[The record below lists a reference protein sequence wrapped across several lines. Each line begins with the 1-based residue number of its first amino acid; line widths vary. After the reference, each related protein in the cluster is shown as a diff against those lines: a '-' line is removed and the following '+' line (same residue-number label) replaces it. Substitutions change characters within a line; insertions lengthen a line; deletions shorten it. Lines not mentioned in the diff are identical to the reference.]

1 MNQGLEKLTSELR
14 HERQKATEALQDRA
28 RLKVENESQRQ
39 QIARQERDLESMSSN
54 LQQSLSELS
63 VLRLDVEN
71 FRTKELQMR
80 SSESEQMHSLHESEE
95 QRIRF
100 ENENALLKTRN
111 EELEA
116 AVFRLNE
123 DKKGI
128 ESKYNSTKTQL
139 LSIESEVEELRTSKI
154 LSEEQ
159 HLHNT
164 NDLRKK
170 IGMLEEMKDR
180 VKKVEA
186 LELSN
191 QQLLEAN
198 EQLQQEL
205 EESLTKNVNLSHMQR
220 MQSLGEEEKSLAESA
235 LKDRLNHL
243 RSERDELQ
251 TECDALKRANSI
263 LQDRMEA
270 EQESSNLLSIR
281 SDNVQKNYDLM
292 ESKVASMDR
301 NLEEYSAQNKSLEDQ
316 LAKTKVDIAQ
326 MNNELITA
334 RSKAG
339 YVDDLLKQLKEE
351 KEKAGSEEEYKKKYL
366 DLRRSL
372 AAQDMDRNATNIS
385 VDDSVAH
392 RTKEIYE
399 NIVIDLRQEV
409 SNLSDKNNELTLALK
424 ESMEKNSYVTAL
436 EEELHVMKDT
446 AQMIAT
452 EKKNAA
458 LTASQAVDR
467 SMKVL
472 HDRETLLRDLS
483 RAEDDLVAHK
493 REIDSL
499 KDQLRKEKTLSK
511 DMYNEKLQV
520 ERSVAER
527 IAAQSR
533 LEVELEAK
541 KETAIMS
548 AIDLDRMKRKI
559 SELTHANDLL
569 KLQISQRAGQGG
581 SASSLQR
588 YNEEKAKSIALI
600 KEDAEKDR
608 LTVENGQYKKM
619 VEQLNCE
626 IGNLKSSVKIQR
638 QGFDNALHE
647 CNRLHK
653 KNEEL
658 RLVLAKHDAQ
668 STANDE
674 EKKLSDTVAGL
685 QDELNSTMQKWM
697 ASDSKQSHKTELIQ
711 QLQGEL
717 KAEKEVGE
725 TLMSKLP
732 PPKGDAGD
740 LYYST
745 TTAAAAA
752 NKVAMR
758 KSNTSRADRDMLL
771 QSLDKSRDAFYH
783 NSPVYSKYASQYQ
796 QDEQA
801 NNQMYLSHVSTAH
814 MSAVKSIDPVPVMT
828 EELYSGN
835 KLSIFDIEGTGGES
849 VATPKHDEKSESY
862 VTGIRP
868 VQPKEVP
875 HYSSPFEEDKDIIK
889 SFHDRDMAASR
900 HKNEVSRRRAE
911 KEKYREKLYRKKA
924 MSSIANHN
932 YPVKIGFGLRA
943 KATVESQRRQDY

>member
-14 HERQKATEALQDRA
+14 HERQRATEALQDRA
-28 RLKVENESQRQ
+28 RFKVENESQRQ
-39 QIARQERDLESMSSN
+39 QIARQERDIESLSSN

-63 VLRLDVEN
+63 VLRLDVETL
-71 FRTKELQMR
+71 RTKELQMR

-111 EELEA
+111 EELETT
-116 AVFRLNE
+116 VFRLNE

-128 ESKYNSTKTQL
+128 ESKYNSTRTQL
-139 LSIESEVEELRTSKI
+139 SSIENEVEELRTSKI
-154 LSEEQ
+154 INEEQ

-191 QQLLEAN
+191 HQLLEAN
-198 EQLQQEL
+198 EQLQEEL
-205 EESLTKNVNLSHMQR
+205 EESLTKNVNLGHMQR
-220 MQSLGEEEKSLAESA
+220 MQSLGEEEKSLAQSA
-235 LKDRLNHL
+235 LKDRLHNL

-251 TECDALKRANSI
+251 TECETLKRANGI

-270 EQESSNLLSIR
+270 EQESSSLLSIR

-316 LAKTKVDIAQ
+316 LANTKLDIAQ

-351 KEKAGSEEEYKKKYL
+351 KEKAGSGEEYKKKYL

-372 AAQDMDRNATNIS
+372 AAQDMDRSATNIS
-385 VDDSVAH
+385 VQDSVAH
-392 RTKEIYE
+392 RTKEMYE
-399 NIVIDLRQEV
+399 NIVIDLKQEV

-424 ESMEKNSYVTAL
+424 ESVEKNSYVTTL

-458 LTASQAVDR
+458 LTASQAIDR

-472 HDRETLLRDLS
+472 HDRESLLRDLS

-499 KDQLRKEKTLSK
+499 KNQLRKEKALGK
-511 DMYNEKLQV
+511 DLYNEKLQI

-541 KETAIMS
+541 KETSIMG

-569 KLQISQRAGQGG
+569 KLQVTQRAAQGRG
-581 SASSLQR
+581 ASSIQR
-588 YNEEKAKSIALI
+588 YNEERAHSIALV

-608 LTVENGQYKKM
+608 LQVEIGQYKKM
-619 VEQLNCE
+619 MGQLNRE
-626 IGNLKSSVKIQR
+626 IDNLKSNVKIQR

-658 RLVLAKHDAQ
+658 RLQVAKHDAQ
-668 STANDE
+668 SNANHE

-717 KAEKEVGE
+717 KAEKEVAD

-732 PPKGDAGD
+732 PPSGDAGD
-740 LYYST
+740 LYYTSSAATTNGST
-745 TTAAAAA
+745 
-752 NKVAMR
+752 VR
-758 KSNTSRADRDMLL
+758 KSNTSKADRDMLL
-771 QSLDKSRDAFYH
+771 QSLDRSRDVFYH
-783 NSPVYSKYASQYQ
+783 HSPTYSKYASRYQ

-801 NNQMYLSHVSTAH
+801 NQLHLSSVHL
-814 MSAVKSIDPVPVMT
+814 SAAKSVDPVHSSLPT

-849 VATPKHDEKSESY
+849 IATHRAEAHEPGESY
-862 VTGIRP
+862 VTGIRS
-868 VQPKEVP
+868 VQPKELS
-875 HYSSPFEEDKDIIK
+875 HYNTPFEEDKDIIK
-889 SFHDRDMAASR
+889 SFHDRDAATSR

-911 KEKYREKLYRKKA
+911 KEKSREKLYRKQA